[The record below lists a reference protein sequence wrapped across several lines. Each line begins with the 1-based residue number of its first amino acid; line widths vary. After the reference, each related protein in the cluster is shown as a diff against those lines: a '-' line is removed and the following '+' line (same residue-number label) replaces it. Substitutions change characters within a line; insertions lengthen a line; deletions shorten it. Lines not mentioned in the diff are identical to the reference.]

1 MRKGAK
7 GKSGLRL
14 EGVKAKVAT
23 TGLSGSKGN
32 ACMVQGKVR
41 VWEKQKRAKE
51 RMWQGVYG
59 KEGCRRHK

>member
-23 TGLSGSKGN
+23 NKRGLSGSKGLT
-32 ACMVQGKVR
+32 
-41 VWEKQKRAKE
+41 VWDNGR
-51 RMWQGVYG
+51 
-59 KEGCRRHK
+59 